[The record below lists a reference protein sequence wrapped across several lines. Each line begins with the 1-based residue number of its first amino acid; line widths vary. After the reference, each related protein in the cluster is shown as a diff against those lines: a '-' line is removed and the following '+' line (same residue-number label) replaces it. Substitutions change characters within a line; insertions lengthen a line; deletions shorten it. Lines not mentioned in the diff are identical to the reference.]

1 MITIREATGRD
12 VPAIRETFLACYG
25 TYYTDPRIYN
35 ELQLTRLVYSDSSLV
50 LVAEEDE
57 TGRIVGTASV
67 DLEVGAYSDLV
78 GEFGRLAVHPAFR
91 RQEVAKRLL
100 SERLERVRDRLQV
113 GLVEAR
119 LDPPYSLF
127 NAEAQGFAVVGFL
140 PMSWLLQ
147 RRESLALLASYFGD
161 TLGLRKNHP
170 RVIPEVHALS
180 HLALDNCAC
189 ARTRSWTRTRWPT
202 RPAGRL
208 SSRS

>member
-1 MITIREATGRD
+1 
-12 VPAIRETFLACYG
+12 
-25 TYYTDPRIYN
+25 
-35 ELQLTRLVYSDSSLV
+35 SLV
-50 LVAEEDE
+50 LVAEEEE

-67 DLEVGAYSDLV
+67 DHEVGAYTDLV
-78 GEFGRLAVHPAFR
+78 VDFGRLAVHPGFR

-119 LDPPYSLF
+119 LDPPYSLY

-147 RRESLALLASYFGD
+147 RRESLALLARYFGD

-170 RVIPEVHALS
+170 RVIPEVHPLS
-180 HLALDNCAC
+180 HLARIFHAKCRKYSCAV
-189 ARTRSWTRTRWPT
+189 A
-202 RPAGRL
+202 
-208 SSRS
+208 